1 MKREKP
7 IEVTVYGA
15 ETICAGCHNLP
26 SSRETAS
33 WLEAALGRNY
43 GEQVRVRYVDIHHP
57 EDKRDADFS
66 RRVIEEELWYPV
78 VVIDGEVVGEGNPRS
93 ETDPQ
98 EAGRIG
104 GGKAGKI
111 PGAVGVI
118 SGDRF
123 RFRALRSPLATA
135 IRKAGEIIPDRQRFR
150 FLTSASQQVLGD
162 LLFFFRE
169 SFPVLSGI

>member
-78 VVIDGEVVGEGNPRS
+78 VVIDGEVVGEGNPS
-93 ETDPQ
+93 LKPMKCAD
-98 EAGRIG
+98 AH
-104 GGKAGKI
+104 
-111 PGAVGVI
+111 
-118 SGDRF
+118 
-123 RFRALRSPLATA
+123 
-135 IRKAGEIIPDRQRFR
+135 
-150 FLTSASQQVLGD
+150 
-162 LLFFFRE
+162 
-169 SFPVLSGI
+169 

>member
-78 VVIDGEVVGEGNPRS
+78 VVIDGEVVGEGNPSLKPTRRKLEGLGAERLEKS
-93 ETDPQ
+93 
-98 EAGRIG
+98 
-104 GGKAGKI
+104 
-111 PGAVGVI
+111 PGPSV
-118 SGDRF
+118 
-123 RFRALRSPLATA
+123 
-135 IRKAGEIIPDRQRFR
+135 
-150 FLTSASQQVLGD
+150 
-162 LLFFFRE
+162 
-169 SFPVLSGI
+169 